1 MPLPSRGK
9 RGEGTWK
16 QRQQQT
22 DSLELAL
29 AKNNFSAH
37 RVTVVKKKC
46 NIWGLRWDEE
56 DIIVIF
62 FIRMLIY
69 YYTYYMIYYKLFP

>member
-1 MPLPSRGK
+1 MPLPSRG
-9 RGEGTWK
+9 RQGEGIWK
-16 QRQQQT
+16 QRRQQQT
-22 DSLELAL
+22 DPLELAL

-37 RVTVVKKKC
+37 RVTVVKIKIKKC

-62 FIRMLIY
+62 
-69 YYTYYMIYYKLFP
+69 